1 MRRLEPNDSPLRRV
15 PRRKLCGAQQN
26 KTLHEKRRLIMAT
39 LYEIDQAIL
48 DCIDTE
54 TGEILDM
61 DRLNELQ
68 IQREK
73 KVEGVACYIKNLV
86 ADAAAYKAEKEA
98 FAERE
103 RIASRK
109 AERLKEWLVLALE
122 GQKFSSPKCAVSF
135 RRSETVEVEDVKH
148 IPAELLRVKTTV
160 EPDKTAIKTMLKA
173 GQEIEGC
180 RLVEKLN
187 TQVK

>member
-1 MRRLEPNDSPLRRV
+1 
-15 PRRKLCGAQQN
+15 
-26 KTLHEKRRLIMAT
+26 MAS

-54 TGEILDM
+54 TGEILDI

-68 IQREK
+68 IQRDK
-73 KVEGVACYIKNLV
+73 KVEGVACWIKNLV

-103 RIASRK
+103 KAASKK
-109 AERLKEWLVLALE
+109 AERLKEWLATALE
-122 GQKFSSPKCAVSF
+122 GQKFSSPRCAVSF
-135 RRSETVEVEDVKH
+135 RKSETVEVDDVKYV
-148 IPAELLRVKTTV
+148 PAELLRVKTTID
-160 EPDKTAIKTMLKA
+160 PDKTAIKTMLKA